1 MNHHYILNNKEDI
14 MLVVINPNTSASFNM
29 AAEEYILK
37 CFSEDVFML
46 WQADKTVLIGKNQN
60 TRKEIDVEYVENHD
74 IRVIRRLSG
83 GGAVYNDLGNTNFAF
98 ISTDSGDSF
107 ANFKKFTNPIIN
119 LLNSMGV
126 PAEFSG
132 RNDLLVES
140 KKFSGN
146 AQFKHKNRLLHH
158 GTLLFSSNME
168 QLGKALSPDMLK
180 FKSKGIKSVKSRVT
194 NIREHLD
201 EKITVEKFMQLAN
214 EHILETFPGSKVYH
228 LSEDDI
234 IEIRKIEQN
243 RFASWEWNYGSS
255 PKYDFSNQEK
265 FPGGLVEVNLA
276 VKDGIIRSARVFGD
290 FFSQKDIADVEQG
303 LKGIKHETQSIRS
316 ALETLDLNSYF
327 SGININEIMQLF
339 N

>member
-1 MNHHYILNNKEDI
+1 
-14 MLVVINPNTSASFNM
+14 M

-37 CFSEDVFML
+37 NFQEDVFML

-60 TRKEIDVEYVENHD
+60 TRKEIDVQYVEDND

-107 ANFKKFTNPIIN
+107 ANFKKFTSPIID
-119 LLNSMGV
+119 LLQGLGV

-132 RNDLLVES
+132 RNDLLVEG

-180 FKSKGIKSVKSRVT
+180 FKSKGVKSVKSRVT
-194 NIREHLD
+194 NIYEHLPQ
-201 EKITVEKFMQLAN
+201 KISVEQFMDLAN
-214 EHILETFPGSKVYH
+214 LHIINTFPGSNTYTF
-228 LSEDDI
+228 SDEDLI
-234 IEIRKIEQN
+234 AIRKIEED
-243 RFASWEWNYGSS
+243 RFANWEWNFGTS
-255 PKYDFSNQEK
+255 PKYDYMNQEK
-265 FPGGLVEVNLA
+265 FPGGLVEINLE
-276 VKDGIIRSARVFGD
+276 VKDGIIKSAKIFGD
-290 FFSQKDIADVEQG
+290 FFSQDEISDVESVLTG
-303 LKGIKHETQSIRS
+303 VKHETKAVRD
-316 ALETLDLNSYF
+316 ALSTIDLNNYF
-327 SGININEIMQLF
+327 AGITIDELIQLF

>member
-1 MNHHYILNNKEDI
+1 
-14 MLVVINPNTSASFNM
+14 MLVVLNPSTSASFNM

-37 CFSEDVFML
+37 NFVDDVFML

-60 TRKEIDVEYVENHD
+60 TRKEIDIQYVEAND
-74 IRVIRRLSG
+74 IKVIRRLSG

-107 ANFKKFTNPIIN
+107 ANFRKFTAPIID
-119 LLNSMGV
+119 LLKKLGV

-132 RNDLLVES
+132 RNDLLVDG

-194 NIREHLD
+194 NISEHLQ
-201 EKITVEKFMQLAN
+201 ETMSVKQFMALAN
-214 EHILETFPGSKVYH
+214 EHILETFTDSMTYKF
-228 LSEDDI
+228 SDEDI
-234 IEIRKIEQN
+234 I
-243 RFASWEWNYGSS
+243 A
-255 PKYDFSNQEK
+255 
-265 FPGGLVEVNLA
+265 
-276 VKDGIIRSARVFGD
+276 
-290 FFSQKDIADVEQG
+290 
-303 LKGIKHETQSIRS
+303 IKK
-316 ALETLDLNSYF
+316 N
-327 SGININEIMQLF
+327 
-339 N
+339 

>member
-1 MNHHYILNNKEDI
+1 
-14 MLVVINPNTSASFNM
+14 MLVVLNPSTSASFNM

-37 CFSEDVFML
+37 NFAEDAFML

-60 TRKEIDVEYVENHD
+60 TRKEIDVQYVEQNH
-74 IRVIRRLSG
+74 IKVIRRLSG

-107 ANFKKFTNPIIN
+107 ANFKKFTTPIID
-119 LLNSMGV
+119 LLKSLDV

-132 RNDLLVES
+132 RNDLLVDG

-194 NIREHLD
+194 NISEHLS
-201 EKITVEKFMQLAN
+201 EKMSVEEFMDLAN
-214 EHILETFPGSKVYH
+214 EHILKTFPDSKIYTF
-228 LSEDDI
+228 SDEDHI
-234 IEIRKIEQN
+234 AIKKIEDE
-243 RFASWEWNYGSS
+243 RFANWEWNYGAS
-255 PKYDFSNQEK
+255 PKYDFTNQEK
-265 FPGGLVEVNLA
+265 FPGGLVEINLQ
-276 VKDGIIRSARVFGD
+276 VKDGIIESAKIFGD
-290 FFSQKDIADVEQG
+290 FFSQGEISDVEDA
-303 LKGIKHETQSIRS
+303 LIHIKHDSNAVRE
-316 ALETLDLNSYF
+316 ALSQLDLNNYF
-327 SGININEIMQLF
+327 AGITLDELIYLF

>member
-1 MNHHYILNNKEDI
+1 
-14 MLVVINPNTSASFNM
+14 MLVVLNPSTSASFNM

-37 CFSEDVFML
+37 NFQEDVFML

-60 TRKEIDVEYVENHD
+60 TRKEIDVQYVEDND

-107 ANFKKFTNPIIN
+107 ANFKKFTSPIID
-119 LLNSMGV
+119 LLQGLGV

-132 RNDLLVES
+132 RNDLLVEG

-180 FKSKGIKSVKSRVT
+180 FKSKGVKSVKSRVT
-194 NIREHLD
+194 NIYEHLPQ
-201 EKITVEKFMQLAN
+201 KISVEQFMDLAN
-214 EHILETFPGSKVYH
+214 LHIINTFPGSNTYTF
-228 LSEDDI
+228 SDEDLI
-234 IEIRKIEQN
+234 AIRKIEED
-243 RFASWEWNYGSS
+243 RFANWEWNFGTS
-255 PKYDFSNQEK
+255 PKYDYMNQEK
-265 FPGGLVEVNLA
+265 FPGGLVEINLE
-276 VKDGIIRSARVFGD
+276 VKDGIIKSAKIFGD
-290 FFSQKDIADVEQG
+290 FFSQDEISDVESVLTG
-303 LKGIKHETQSIRS
+303 VKHETKAVRD
-316 ALETLDLNSYF
+316 ALSTIDLNNYF
-327 SGININEIMQLF
+327 AGITIDELIQLF

>member
-1 MNHHYILNNKEDI
+1 
-14 MLVVINPNTSASFNM
+14 MLVVLNPSTSASFNM

-37 CFSEDVFML
+37 NFSEDVFML

-60 TRKEIDVEYVENHD
+60 TRKEIDVQYVEEND
-74 IRVIRRLSG
+74 IKVIRRLSG

-107 ANFKKFTNPIIN
+107 ANFKKFTAPIID
-119 LLNSMGV
+119 LLKSLGV

-132 RNDLLVES
+132 RNDLLVNG

-194 NIREHLD
+194 NISEHLP
-201 EKITVEKFMQLAN
+201 EKISVEQFMNLAN
-214 EHILETFPGSKVYH
+214 EHILETFSGSRTYTF
-228 LSEDDI
+228 SDEDLI
-234 IEIRKIEQN
+234 AIKKIEDE
-243 RFASWEWNYGSS
+243 RFANWEWNFGAS
-255 PKYDFSNQEK
+255 PKYDFINQEK
-265 FPGGLVEVNLA
+265 FPGGLVEINLQ
-276 VKDGIIRSARVFGD
+276 VKDGIISSAKIFGD
-290 FFSQKDIADVEQG
+290 FFSQDEISDIENE
-303 LKGIKHETQSIRS
+303 LKGIKHDTASVRKTLLQFDLNNYFAGI
-316 ALETLDLNSYF
+316 TLDEL
-327 SGININEIMQLF
+327 IQLF

>member
-1 MNHHYILNNKEDI
+1 
-14 MLVVINPNTSASFNM
+14 MLVVLNPSTSASFNM

-37 CFSEDVFML
+37 NFVDDVFML

-60 TRKEIDVEYVENHD
+60 TRKEIDIQYVEAND
-74 IRVIRRLSG
+74 IKVIRRLSG

-107 ANFKKFTNPIIN
+107 ANFRKFTAPIID
-119 LLNSMGV
+119 LLKKLGV

-132 RNDLLVES
+132 RNDLLVDG

-194 NIREHLD
+194 NISEHLQ
-201 EKITVEKFMQLAN
+201 ETMSVKQFMALAN
-214 EHILETFPGSKVYH
+214 EHILETFTDSMTYKF
-228 LSEDDI
+228 SDEDI
-234 IEIRKIEQN
+234 IAIKKIEDE
-243 RFASWEWNYGSS
+243 RFANWDWNYGSS

-265 FPGGLVEVNLA
+265 FPGGLVEVNLQ
-276 VKDGIIRSARVFGD
+276 VKDGIIKSAKIFGD
-290 FFSQKDIADVEQG
+290 FFSQGEISDVEAA
-303 LKGIKHETQSIRS
+303 LINTKHSTEAVKKSLTLLNLNNYFAGIS
-316 ALETLDLNSYF
+316 LD
-327 SGININEIMQLF
+327 EIIQLF

>member
-1 MNHHYILNNKEDI
+1 
-14 MLVVINPNTSASFNM
+14 MLVVLNPSTSASFNM

-37 CFSEDVFML
+37 HFSEDVFML

-60 TRKEIDVEYVENHD
+60 TRKEIDMNYVEEND
-74 IRVIRRLSG
+74 IAVIRRLSG

-107 ANFKKFTNPIIN
+107 ANFKKFTKPIID
-119 LLNSMGV
+119 LLISLGV

-132 RNDLLVES
+132 RNDLLADG

-194 NIREHLD
+194 NISEHLS
-201 EKITVEKFMQLAN
+201 EEMTVETFMDLAN
-214 EHILETFPGSKVYH
+214 NHILKTFPGSHTY
-228 LSEDDI
+228 SFSDEDLI
-234 IEIRKIEQN
+234 AIRKIEEE
-243 RFASWEWNYGSS
+243 RFANWNWNFGAS
-255 PKYDFSNQEK
+255 PKYDFMNQEK
-265 FPGGLVEVNLA
+265 FPGGLVEVNLQ
-276 VKDGIIRSARVFGD
+276 VKDGIIKSAKIFGD
-290 FFSQKDIADVEQG
+290 FFSQNEISDIEES
-303 LKGIKHETQSIRS
+303 LENIKHESNSIRDVLS
-316 ALETLDLNSYF
+316 AFDLNSYF
-327 SGININEIMQLF
+327 SGITLDELMQLF